1 MIVATGMLAACANTA
16 PSEPPEDPAIATPPQ
31 TRLHRNAEQA
41 RVAENYERFWRVS
54 QAVPHHSAERQRSE
68 LARVTAD
75 PLASTMLGNLA
86 QQRSQGVTLYGQIQ
100 PRISDVRV
108 ESERAVVTDCQDAS
122 RSGQA
127 DASGQQRTV
136 GLARNPVS
144 GTLQRGADG
153 AWRMVRID
161 YPGGSC

>member
-1 MIVATGMLAACANTA
+1 MVAACADTA
-16 PSEPPEDPAIATPPQ
+16 PAARPDGPVIAAPPQ
-31 TRLHRNAEQA
+31 AQPHRSSEQT
-41 RVAENYERFWRVS
+41 RVAEDYERFWQVS
-54 QAVPHHSAERQRSE
+54 QALPHQPADQQRSE
-68 LARVTAD
+68 LASVATE
-75 PLASTMLGNLA
+75 PLTSTMLGNLDK
-86 QQRSQGVTLYGQIQ
+86 QRARGIAPYGHVH
-100 PRISDVRV
+100 PRINAVRIDG
-108 ESERAVVTDCQDAS
+108 SGAVVTDCQDAS

-127 DASGQQRTV
+127 DASGQPRTV